1 MFDQVESTYLLA
13 LDVKLAYIPDTTKTD
28 TEGYKSCSKKEFS
41 ALIKQR
47 DLIEYTKSGGHY
59 YGTSYESVREL
70 IVNGKICLLDVH
82 PQVLYFGM
90 LS

>member
-1 MFDQVESTYLLA
+1 MMDKTITWKSSFVDYSKFLHFT
-13 LDVKLAYIPDTTKTD
+13 DTTKTD
-28 TEGYKSCSKKEFS
+28 TDGYKSCSKKEFT

-82 PQVLYFGM
+82 PQVHV
-90 LS
+90 